1 MSPTEFV
8 EAVQSALEPHR
19 DAEKAAPMVRY
30 MRDHFPFLGL
40 KRPEF
45 QLLVKPIL
53 TAAKPVADGAWL
65 AEAARLLWALPERE
79 YAYVAV
85 DLLAKYQK
93 SLTPSSL
100 PLLRE
105 LITTNSWWDSVDGV
119 VGAVLSPLT
128 LRLPE
133 LQAQMDEWSRDENF
147 WLRRAAILH
156 QLKHHKATDSER
168 LFAYCRANAADPE
181 FFIRKAIG
189 WALRTYAY
197 TDPLAVRAFVEANKA
212 QLSGLSV
219 REALKHVI
227 VPPPGGG

>member
-8 EAVQSALEPHR
+8 GAVQSTLEPHR
-19 DAEKAAPMVRY
+19 DPEKAAPMVRY
-30 MRDHFPFLGL
+30 MKNHFPFLGL

-45 QLLVKPIL
+45 QPLIRPLL
-53 TAAKPVADGAWL
+53 TAAKLVADEAWL
-65 AEAARLLWALPERE
+65 AEATRSLWALPERE
-79 YAYVAV
+79 YQYTAI

-105 LITTNSWWDSVDGV
+105 LIVTHSWWDSVDGV
-119 VGAVLSPLT
+119 VGGVLSPLT

-133 LQAQMDEWSRDENF
+133 LQRQMDEWSCDENF

-197 TDPLAVRAFVEANKA
+197 TDPHAVRAFVEANQA
-212 QLSGLSV
+212 QLSSLSV
-219 REALKHVI
+219 REALKHLTPI
-227 VPPPGGG
+227 S

>member
-8 EAVQSALEPHR
+8 GAVQSALEPHR

-45 QLLVKPIL
+45 QPLVRPLL
-53 TAAKPVADGAWL
+53 AGAKPVADEAWL
-65 AEAARLLWALPERE
+65 AETARLLWALPERE
-79 YAYVAV
+79 YQYAAL

-93 SLTPSSL
+93 KLTPASL

-105 LITTNSWWDSVDGV
+105 LIVTHSWWDSVDGV

-133 LQAQMDEWSRDENF
+133 LQLSMDNWSRDENF

-156 QLKHHKATDSER
+156 QLKHHKATDTER
-168 LFAYCRANAADPE
+168 LFAYCRHNAPDPE

-197 TDPLAVRAFVEANKA
+197 TDPLAVQAFVEANKA
-212 QLSGLSV
+212 QLSTLTV
-219 REALKHVI
+219 REALKHLTPI
-227 VPPPGGG
+227 S

>member
-1 MSPTEFV
+1 MSPTEFSN
-8 EAVQSALEPHR
+8 ALQNTLEPHR
-19 DAEKAAPMVRY
+19 SAEKAAPMTRY
-30 MRDHFPFLGL
+30 MRNQFPFLGL

-45 QLLVKPIL
+45 QTLLRPVL
-53 TAAKPVADGAWL
+53 AAVKPVAEEAWL

-79 YAYVAV
+79 YQYTAL

-93 SLTPSSL
+93 KLTPSSL

-119 VGAVLSPLT
+119 IGAVLSPLT

-133 LQAQMDEWSRDENF
+133 LQVSMDEWSRDENF

-156 QLKHHKATDSER
+156 QLKHHKATDAAR
-168 LFAYCRANAADPE
+168 LFAYCSANAADSE

-197 TDPLAVRAFVEANKA
+197 TDPLAVRTFVETNKA
-212 QLSGLSV
+212 QLSSLSV
-219 REALKHVI
+219 REALKHL
-227 VPPPGGG
+227 

>member
-8 EAVQSALEPHR
+8 GAVQRSLEPQR
-19 DAEKAAPMVRY
+19 DAEKAAPMERY

-40 KRPEF
+40 KRPEL
-45 QLLVKPIL
+45 QPLIRPLL
-53 TAAKPVADGAWL
+53 TAVKPVADEAWL
-65 AEAARLLWALPERE
+65 AETARLLWGLPERE
-79 YAYVAV
+79 YQYVAL

-93 SLTPSSL
+93 KLTAESL
-100 PLLRE
+100 PLLRK
-105 LITTNSWWDSVDGV
+105 LIVTHSWWDSVDGV
-119 VGAVLSPLT
+119 IGCALSSLT

-133 LQAQMDEWSRDENF
+133 LRAEMDIWSRDDNF

-156 QLKHHKATDSER
+156 QLKHYRATDSER
-168 LFAYCRANAADPE
+168 LFAYCRANAVDPE

-197 TDPLAVRAFVEANKA
+197 TDPLAVRTFVESNKA

-219 REALKHVI
+219 REALKHLRL
-227 VPPPGGG
+227 